1 MVKYP
6 PANAGDMSSI
16 PSPGS
21 SDAAGGAT
29 EPLSHN
35 YKPMLYSPCSAT
47 REATAIRTLHN
58 AMKSSPHSLQLE
70 KARVQQ

>member
-29 EPLSHN
+29 ESLSHN
-35 YKPMLYSPCSAT
+35 YQAH
-47 REATAIRTLHN
+47 A
-58 AMKSSPHSLQLE
+58 LQSMFGNKRSHCNKNPAQCNE
-70 KARVQQ
+70 K